1 MSPTEPMLGKTI
13 SHYQILVPLGKGGM
27 GVVYKAEDIRLGRAV
42 AVKFVP
48 ETMASDRLALER
60 FQREARAAS
69 ALNHPNIC
77 TLHDIGEWEARPFL
91 VMECL
96 EGRTLADR
104 IRAGPIPI
112 DDVIE
117 YCIQIADGLDAAHS
131 KGIVHR
137 DIKPANIFVTNRGQ
151 IKIMD
156 FGLAKVAAGWGLRGA
171 WLGQFGKMGEMGH
184 SQSATIP
191 MDDPVTGP
199 GSTMG
204 TVAYMSPEQAS
215 GEELDCR
222 SDLFSFGSV
231 MYEIA
236 TGFSPFQGNAAPLVF
251 VAILHSDPT
260 PPTRI
265 RPDLPP
271 ELERIILKALEKG
284 RDLRY
289 QSAAEIRADL
299 KRLLRDSN
307 PRRTAA
313 DLALVAAASAA
324 AAGAPTVSLP
334 RPVSST
340 AMEPPSGGTS
350 GPVTPAP
357 SSAEYIVRTIQRNR
371 RSSLVVAAVLVLLS
385 AFVAYRAFSEK
396 PLDSLA
402 VLPFTNVG
410 GDPSTEYLSDG
421 ITESVINNLSQLPKL
436 SVRSF
441 SSSVRYKSGNVG
453 PDEAGRQLKVRA
465 VLMGRLVRHGDDF
478 AISAE
483 LVDVNRNRQLWGSQ
497 YTVKAANLLGTQE
510 EISRQISEKLRLQL
524 TGAEIERINH
534 HTTKDSDAY
543 QSYLQGRFQWNK
555 RTLEGLQASIEYFQ
569 EAARKDPK
577 YALAYAG
584 EADAYASLAEFNVL
598 PTREVMPKVRVAAS
612 KAIELDDG
620 LAEAHTSL
628 AWERFHDWEWAGSE
642 TEFKRA
648 IALDPSYPTAR
659 VWYGDFLSAMGRFDE
674 AQAQL
679 VSAAETNP
687 LSPVVGLA
695 LASRLYYAR
704 QYAAA
709 IEQCQKTLAMES
721 TFVPAHH
728 ILGEA
733 HLANGQFPEAI
744 AELKKALELSEG
756 DTNELAALAYGHAVA
771 HQAAEA
777 RKILQELKERS
788 EQTYVQPLALAVI
801 HIGLDNR
808 DEAFDWLS
816 KAFADR
822 SAGLVYLKADPVFD
836 KISADS
842 RFADLVHRVGLPS
855 AK

>member
-1 MSPTEPMLGKTI
+1 MSPTEPILGKTI
-13 SHYQILVPLGKGGM
+13 SHYQVLVPLGKGGM
-27 GVVYKAEDIRLGRAV
+27 GIVYKAEDIRLGRAV
-42 AVKFVP
+42 ALKFVP

-77 TLHDIGEWEARPFL
+77 TLHDIGEWETRPFL

-117 YCIQIADGLDAAHS
+117 FGIQIADGLDAAHS

-137 DIKPANIFVTNRGQ
+137 DIKPANIFVTTRGQ

-156 FGLAKVAAGWGLRGA
+156 FGLAKVAAGWGVRGA
-171 WLGQFGKMGEMGH
+171 WQLGKVGDIGH
-184 SQSATIP
+184 SQSITIP

-231 MYEIA
+231 MYEMA
-236 TGFSPFQGNAAPLVF
+236 TGFAPFKGNAAPLVF

-313 DLALVAAASAA
+313 DLALVSAAPPAA
-324 AAGAPTVSLP
+324 AAATPI
-334 RPVSST
+334 SSPKI
-340 AMEPPSGGTS
+340 EPPSGGTAA
-350 GPVTPAP
+350 PATPAP

-371 RSSLVVAAVLVLLS
+371 RASLAVAGVFVLLC
-385 AFVAYRAFSEK
+385 AIVAYHAFSEK

-410 GDPSTEYLSDG
+410 GDPNTEYLSDG

-441 SSSVRYKSGNVG
+441 SSSLRYKSGNVS

-465 VLMGRLVRHGDDF
+465 VLMGRLVRRGDDF

-483 LVDVNRNRQLWGSQ
+483 LVDVDHNRQLWGSQ
-497 YTVKAANLLGTQE
+497 YTAKAANLLATQE

-524 TGAEIERINH
+524 TGAEIERINR
-534 HTTKDSDAY
+534 HTTRDSDAY

-598 PTREVMPKVRVAAS
+598 PAREVMPKVRVAAS
-612 KAIELDDG
+612 KAIQLDDG

-628 AWERFHDWEWAGSE
+628 AWERFHDWDWPGAE
-642 TEFKRA
+642 TEFRRA

-674 AQAQL
+674 AQTQL

-687 LSPVVGLA
+687 LSPVIGLA

-704 QYAAA
+704 QYSAA

-721 TFVPAHH
+721 TFIPAHH
-728 ILGEA
+728 LLGEA
-733 HLANGQFPEAI
+733 HLASGQFPEAL
-744 AELKKALELSEG
+744 AELKKALGLSEG

-771 HQAAEA
+771 HQLVEA
-777 RKILQELKERS
+777 RKILQELGDRS
-788 EQTYVQPLALAVI
+788 RQTYVQPLALAKI
-801 HIGLDNR
+801 HIGLDKH
-808 DEAFDWLS
+808 DEAFNWLG

-822 SAGLVYLKADPVFD
+822 SAGLVYLKVDPVFD
-836 KISADS
+836 SISSDA
-842 RFADLVHRVGLPS
+842 RFADLVRRVGLP
-855 AK
+855 AAR